1 MAKAATKAPKAK
13 KKDKPAKPEKASG
26 KAKGKT
32 IKKAAGNAADALWKL
47 AENPLIG
54 EMLAIG
60 AGAAVAAL
68 AESGIAGKGKKKISS
83 KAIKGAGKAAAAA
96 IGARLVGEF
105 TGLSKPSR
113 ATKPA
118 KPTKSAKAAKPAKP
132 ARAKTAKA

>member
-13 KKDKPAKPEKASG
+13 KRDKAAKPAKAGG
-26 KAKGKT
+26 KAKGKGV
-32 IKKAAGNAADALWKL
+32 KKAAGNAADALWKL
-47 AENPLIG
+47 ADNPLIG

-68 AESGIAGKGKKKISS
+68 AESGIAGQGKKKISS

-105 TGLSKPSR
+105 TGLQKTTKAKSSKP
-113 ATKPA
+113 
-118 KPTKSAKAAKPAKP
+118 AKPAKP
-132 ARAKTAKA
+132 ARRAKA

>member
-1 MAKAATKAPKAK
+1 MAKAATKAPKAR
-13 KKDKPAKPEKASG
+13 KKDKAAKPEKVGGKTKG
-26 KAKGKT
+26 KAVKR
-32 IKKAAGNAADALWKL
+32 AAGNAADALWKL

-105 TGLSKPSR
+105 TGLSKP
-113 ATKPA
+113 T
-118 KPTKSAKAAKPAKP
+118 KPTKPAKPAKP

>member
-1 MAKAATKAPKAK
+1 MAKAATKAAKAK
-13 KKDKPAKPEKASG
+13 RKDKSAKPEKASG
-26 KAKGKT
+26 KTKGKAV
-32 IKKAAGNAADALWKL
+32 KKAAGNAADALWKL

-105 TGLSKPSR
+105 TGLSKSSSR
-113 ATKPA
+113 
-118 KPTKSAKAAKPAKP
+118 KPTKAAKPAKP
-132 ARAKTAKA
+132 ARPARAKTAKA

>member
-1 MAKAATKAPKAK
+1 MAKAATKAPKAR
-13 KKDKPAKPEKASG
+13 KKDKAAKPEKAGGKTKG
-26 KAKGKT
+26 KAVKR
-32 IKKAAGNAADALWKL
+32 AAGNAADALWKL

-113 ATKPA
+113 PA
-118 KPTKSAKAAKPAKP
+118 KPVKPAKAAKPAKP